1 MYSSNFAPVSATRT
15 LRKFNLEASL
25 SDAPETQAA
34 YEMLRSHIDDAV
46 VRAQNNLNRQR
57 GPLTVRYRPAV
68 VYARGGAE
76 DN

>member
-1 MYSSNFAPVSATRT
+1 MYASNAAPVSATRT
-15 LRKFNLEASL
+15 LRKFNLEAS

-34 YEMLRSHIDDAV
+34 YEMLRSHIDEAV

-57 GPLTVRYRPAV
+57 GPLTVRYTPAV

-76 DN
+76 TN